1 LGLSVEIVYN
11 VRENKD
17 KVTMILPNN
26 NLGVIIMNK
35 FGMYVK
41 FTAKSGQRDA
51 LVNMLLDGA
60 TSAQSV
66 KECELYIV
74 NVSDTEPDTVWVT
87 EVWSNSEAHA
97 ASLTQEETKASI
109 QRAMPL
115 IAGVEAT
122 QIRPLGGK
130 GL

>member
-1 LGLSVEIVYN
+1 
-11 VRENKD
+11 
-17 KVTMILPNN
+17 MIDMHKL
-26 NLGVIIMNK
+26 
-35 FGMYVK
+35 GMYVK

-51 LVNMLLDGA
+51 LVNMLLDA
-60 TSAQSV
+60 AASAQSV

-74 NVSDTEPDTVWVT
+74 NVSDTEPDIVWVT

>member
-1 LGLSVEIVYN
+1 
-11 VRENKD
+11 
-17 KVTMILPNN
+17 MLPNN
-26 NLGVIIMNK
+26 IEVILMSRL
-35 FGMYVK
+35 GMYVK

-51 LVNMLLDGA
+51 LVSLLLDA
-60 TSAQSV
+60 AASAQSI

-74 NVSDTEPDTVWVT
+74 NVSETESDTVWVT

-97 ASLTQEETKASI
+97 ASLTQEETRVSI

-122 QIRPLGGK
+122 KIKPLGGK

>member
-1 LGLSVEIVYN
+1 
-11 VRENKD
+11 
-17 KVTMILPNN
+17 
-26 NLGVIIMNK
+26 
-35 FGMYVK
+35 MYVK

-51 LVNMLLDGA
+51 LVNILLD
-60 TSAQSV
+60 SAASEQSV

-74 NVSDTEPDTVWVT
+74 NISDTEPDTIWVT
-87 EVWSNSEAHA
+87 EVWSNSVAHE
-97 ASLTQEETKASI
+97 ASLAKEETKAAI

-122 QIRPLGGK
+122 KLRPVGGK